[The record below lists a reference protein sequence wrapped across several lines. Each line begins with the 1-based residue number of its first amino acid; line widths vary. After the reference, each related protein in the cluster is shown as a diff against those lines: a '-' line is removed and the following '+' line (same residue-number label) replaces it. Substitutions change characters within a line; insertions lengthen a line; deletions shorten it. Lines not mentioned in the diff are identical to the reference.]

1 MSVSFNNYTRDAA
14 DAIIW
19 VKVNVT
25 FPWQAVAGCWGGG
38 GVSNLEENGALRRR
52 RRPGMGTEL

>member
-1 MSVSFNNYTRDAA
+1 MIMSLSLKNYICDTA
-14 DAIIW
+14 DAIISTIW

-38 GVSNLEENGALRRR
+38 VTNFKEYGAL
-52 RRPGMGTEL
+52 TERKP